1 MGYCLWLQREKR
13 LWGGGNKSCDGVRE
27 RSVSGEEG
35 TLQGS
40 GPGASLEDA
49 GRDRE
54 LKSLAKGLGSNEAAK
69 QRCKQR
75 VRESLRNT
83 VQQVMLGLG

>member
-1 MGYCLWLQREKR
+1 MPPSPTKKRKREAKTGWKKRRAGMGCCLWLQREKR

-27 RSVSGEEG
+27 RSVRGEEG

-69 QRCKQR
+69 
-75 VRESLRNT
+75 
-83 VQQVMLGLG
+83 